1 MSQLRELATPFTGPF
16 IDKTPGKGSAEY
28 VSHSTV
34 VERALS
40 VVGPHSFEV
49 VELIRGYAPE
59 MVTTNK
65 TYPARDS
72 AVVGCLARLTCT
84 IDGQEVTVVEVGD
97 VDNPAMNLD
106 GANAKNAASDALK
119 RCWMRLGLGL
129 HLWSQDRYFL
139 DRQLDKA
146 EHVSTE

>member
-1 MSQLRELATPFTGPF
+1 MSQLRELSTPFTGPF
-16 IDKTPGKGSAEY
+16 IDKAPGKGGGDY
-28 VSHSTV
+28 VSHSTIN
-34 VERALS
+34 ERALS

-59 MVTTNK
+59 MRTTSK
-65 TYPARDS
+65 QYPERSD

-84 IDGQEVTVVEVGD
+84 VDGELVSVVEVGD

-106 GANAKNAASDALK
+106 GANAKNAASDAYK

-146 EHVSTE
+146 AAVE